1 MKTDIVE
8 KRATQTAQIDREFTV
23 MELTAMLEQ
32 LHAKVNGMGL
42 ENVFRQ
48 FDIDEGG
55 YIDLKELNQGLQS
68 FG

>member
-1 MKTDIVE
+1 
-8 KRATQTAQIDREFTV
+8 